1 MTTPRVAIIVP
12 TLNAAGLWD
21 RWVQGMR
28 MQSLVPDVVLIVDS
42 SSTDDTVQRAQ
53 AEGYRVHRIERKD
66 FDHGGT
72 RQLAVDLLGDID
84 IAVFLT
90 QDAMLVDPDSVRNIV
105 SSFDVSN
112 VGMAYGRQL
121 PRQGAGPIEAH
132 GRLFNYPAESGY
144 RSEADI
150 PRLGLKTVY
159 TSNSFSAY
167 RVTALKEVGGFPSNV
182 IVSEDMHVAA
192 RMVMAGWQVHYNAEA
207 VVEHSHGYS
216 PLQELQRYFD
226 VGVFNAR
233 EHWIMQHF
241 GAPTGEG
248 MRLVLSELRFL
259 GFRKCYRMP
268 ETMLRTFLKLA
279 GFRLGLHEQALPR
292 WLKPRLSMQKWFW
305 R

>member
-21 RWVQGMR
+21 RWVNGMR
-28 MQSLVPDVVLIVDS
+28 MQSFVPDVVLVVDS
-42 SSTDDTVQRAQ
+42 ASTDDTVERAKS
-53 AEGYRVHRIERKD
+53 EGYCVHQIERKD

-90 QDAMLVDPDSVRNIV
+90 QDAILLNSDSIRNIV
-105 SSFDVSN
+105 SSFDSDN

-121 PRQGAGPIEAH
+121 PRQEAGPIETH
-132 GRLFNYPAESGY
+132 GRLFNYPAESRY
-144 RSEADI
+144 KSEEDI
-150 PRLGLKTVY
+150 PQLGLKTAY

-167 RVTALKEVGGFPSNV
+167 RVCALWQVGGFPSKV

-192 RMVMAGWQVHYNAEA
+192 RMILVGWQVHYNAEA
-207 VVEHSHGYS
+207 VVEHSHGYT
-216 PLQELQRYFD
+216 PLQEFQRYFD

-233 EHWIMQHF
+233 EYWIIQRF

-248 MRLVLSELRFL
+248 KRLVLSELRYL
-259 GFRKCYRMP
+259 GLRRCYRIP
-268 ETMLRTFLKLA
+268 ETMLRTFLKLS
-279 GFRLGLHEQALPR
+279 GFRLGLHERALPN
-292 WLKPRLSMQKWFW
+292 WIKPRFSLQKWFW